1 MVDEMGKKKLL
12 FLCTGNAC
20 RSQMAE
26 GFGRHLGKELVDVY
40 SAGISPVGVHPLAI
54 EVMGE
59 AGVDISA
66 HSSDALSME
75 QLQAMDM
82 IITLCGDARESCPV
96 VPTKVEKR
104 HWPLPDPAKA
114 EGNAAEVMHSFRV
127 VRDEI
132 EERVLQLLAEM
143 KGE

>member
-1 MVDEMGKKKLL
+1 MGKKKVL

-26 GFGRHLGKELVDVY
+26 GFAQHHGKDLVDVC
-40 SAGISPVGVHPLAI
+40 SAGIAPVGVHPFAI

-75 QLQAMDM
+75 LLQDMDM
-82 IITLCGDARESCPV
+82 IITLCGDARENCPL
-96 VPTKVEKR
+96 VPAKMEKR

-114 EGNAAEVMHSFRV
+114 EGNAAAVLHSFRA

-132 EERVLQLLAEM
+132 EERVLQLLEEM